1 MRRLGVLIV
10 VLMLG
15 LSMLPPGSRSTAQC
29 PVQPGYAPEISAAFV
44 PGQLLVRFR
53 PAFARQRA
61 EQLLEIEGVRH
72 LRRIEAL
79 DTEVL
84 QLPPWLSVS
93 EAMERLLQY
102 REVEVAEPNYVLQV
116 AQVDDPGLSNQW
128 APQQIEAPAAWAL
141 TPGDPATIIAIAD
154 TGIDT
159 MHSEL
164 APNIWTNPG
173 EIAANGLD
181 DDGNGYID
189 DVHGWDFAN
198 GDPEPLDDHFHGTHV
213 AGIVAAADNDNP
225 EGLVGICPYC
235 TLMAVKVL
243 DANGSAPLDVVAN
256 GMIYAADNGA
266 RVINLSLGSSLPAA
280 TLESAVDY
288 AWNHGAVVVAAAGNN
303 GAEIAFYPA
312 AFANAVGVASTS
324 MQDYRSCFSNYGS
337 DLVSVAAPGELIYST
352 VPRDASG
359 NEGYATHSGTSMAS
373 PHVSGL
379 VGLLFSQDPA
389 RTNAEVRALLEST
402 AEDLGPAGGDPF
414 FGAGRINARRA
425 LTADTSPTPLPG
437 GLFATSPIASAYANA
452 RKLVRDAGGDLHL
465 VWHRQDGDQYQV
477 VSATSTDGG
486 LTWSAPQVV
495 FSSADETYQPALA
508 LDGTHLDLVFSSLQ
522 GAAHYRVWFSRRA
535 LGGDTWMEPRPVT
548 DGSYDAV
555 RPALFFDRGSDRLHL
570 VAGSLDNAPYV
581 AYARSDDAGATWSQV
596 SQVNVSTG
604 GAENSRYAAVHAYG
618 DHIYLAGRTVEL
630 VLGLLPRYRVFTARS
645 TDGGRTWGDLTILAE
660 HVGFLSGA
668 YGVSLAGM
676 GDRLYVGY
684 EHAGAVHFRHSQ
696 DGVVW
701 TEASNLGSG
710 HWPSVTQAS
719 DGQGWILWESEGSLL
734 LRHYTGEAWAPAET
748 VLQGSSLSMGYYPN
762 LKLGA
767 SGERLEW
774 VFTHCSGSPFRLVVD
789 GRPVPPGP
797 TPPVSIYLPIVLN
810 QKP

>member
-1 MRRLGVLIV
+1 MRRIGVLIV
-10 VLMLG
+10 VLVVG
-15 LSMLPPGSRSTAQC
+15 LSILPPGSQSTAQC
-29 PVQPGYAPEISAAFV
+29 LVQPDYAAEVSAAFV

-53 PAFARQRA
+53 PAVTQQRA
-61 EQLLEIEGVRH
+61 EQLVEIEGIRH

-102 REVEVAEPNYVLQV
+102 HEIEIAEPNYILQM
-116 AQVDDPGLSNQW
+116 AQVDDPGLGNQW

-141 TPGDPATIIAIAD
+141 TPGDPDTIIAIAD
-154 TGIDT
+154 TGIDY

-181 DDGNGYID
+181 DDGNGYVD

-198 GDPEPLDDHFHGTHV
+198 DDPEPLDDHFDGTHV
-213 AGIVAAADNDNP
+213 AGIAAAADNDNP
-225 EGLVGICPYC
+225 EGLVGICPGC
-235 TLMAVKVL
+235 TVMAVKVL
-243 DANGSAPLDVVAN
+243 DANGAAPLDVVAN
-256 GMIYAADNGA
+256 GMIYATDNGA
-266 RVINLSLGSSLPAA
+266 KVINLSLGSSLPAA

-288 AWNHGAVVVAAAGNN
+288 AWDHGVVVVAAAGNN
-303 GAEIAFYPA
+303 GTELAFYPA
-312 AFANAVGVASTS
+312 AFPNAVGVASTN

-414 FGAGRINARRA
+414 FGSGRINARRA
-425 LTADTSPTPLPG
+425 LTADTSPTPLPD
-437 GLFATSPIASAYANA
+437 GLLATDPIASAYANA
-452 RKLVRDAGGDLHL
+452 RKLVRDAAGDLYL
-465 VWHRQDGDQYQV
+465 VWHRQEGDQYQV

-508 LDGTHLDLVFSSLQ
+508 LDGTHLHLAFSSLQ

-535 LGGDTWMEPRPVT
+535 LDGGPWIEPQPLT

-555 RPALFFDRGSDRLHL
+555 RPALFVDPGNDRLHL
-570 VAGSLDNAPYV
+570 VAGSFDNAPYV
-581 AYARSDDAGATWSQV
+581 AYARSEDAGATWSQA
-596 SQVNVSTG
+596 SQVYVSTG
-604 GAENSRYAAVHAYG
+604 GAENSRYAAVHAHG
-618 DHIYLAGRTVEL
+618 DHVYLAGRTVEL
-630 VLGLLPRYRVFTARS
+630 VFGLFPRYRVFTVRS
-645 TDGGRTWGDLTILAE
+645 TDGGSTWGDLTILAE
-660 HVGFLSGA
+660 HIGLLSGA
-668 YGVSLAGM
+668 YGVSLAGV
-676 GDRLYVGY
+676 GDRLYLGY
-684 EHAGAVHFRHSQ
+684 EHAGTIYFRHSQ
-696 DGVVW
+696 DGVAW

-710 HWPSVTQAS
+710 HWPSVTQAR
-719 DGQGWILWESEGSLL
+719 DGRGGILWESEGSLL
-734 LRHYTGEAWAPAET
+734 LRHYMGGAWAPAET
-748 VLQGSSLSMGYYPN
+748 VLQGSSLNVGYYPN
-762 LKLGA
+762 LELGA

-789 GRPVPPGP
+789 GRPVTPGP
-797 TPPVSIYLPIVLN
+797 PPVSIYLPIILN
-810 QKP
+810 QKR

>member
-1 MRRLGVLIV
+1 MRRIGVLIV
-10 VLMLG
+10 VLVVG
-15 LSMLPPGSRSTAQC
+15 LSILPPGSQSTAQC
-29 PVQPGYAPEISAAFV
+29 LVQPDYAAEVSAAFV

-53 PAFARQRA
+53 PAVTQQRA
-61 EQLLEIEGVRH
+61 EQLVEIEGIRH

-102 REVEVAEPNYVLQV
+102 HEIEIAEPNYILQM
-116 AQVDDPGLSNQW
+116 AQVDDPGLGNQW

-141 TPGDPATIIAIAD
+141 TPGDPDTIIAIAD
-154 TGIDT
+154 TGIDY

-181 DDGNGYID
+181 DDGNGYVD

-198 GDPEPLDDHFHGTHV
+198 DDPEPLDDHFHGTHV
-213 AGIVAAADNDNP
+213 AGIAAAADNDNP
-225 EGLVGICPYC
+225 EGLVGICPGC
-235 TLMAVKVL
+235 TVMAVKVL
-243 DANGSAPLDVVAN
+243 DANGAAPLDVVAN
-256 GMIYAADNGA
+256 GMIYATDNGA
-266 RVINLSLGSSLPAA
+266 KVINLSLGSSLPAA

-288 AWNHGAVVVAAAGNN
+288 AWDHGVVVVAAAGNN
-303 GAEIAFYPA
+303 GTELAFYPA
-312 AFANAVGVASTS
+312 AFPNAVGVASTN

-414 FGAGRINARRA
+414 FGSGRIN
-425 LTADTSPTPLPG
+425 
-437 GLFATSPIASAYANA
+437 
-452 RKLVRDAGGDLHL
+452 
-465 VWHRQDGDQYQV
+465 
-477 VSATSTDGG
+477 
-486 LTWSAPQVV
+486 
-495 FSSADETYQPALA
+495 SADETYQPALA
-508 LDGTHLDLVFSSLQ
+508 LDGTHLHLAFSSLQ

-535 LGGDTWMEPRPVT
+535 LDGGPWIEPQPLT

-555 RPALFFDRGSDRLHL
+555 RPALFVDPGNDRLHL
-570 VAGSLDNAPYV
+570 VAGSFDNAPYV
-581 AYARSDDAGATWSQV
+581 AYARSEDAGATWSQA
-596 SQVNVSTG
+596 SQVYVSTG
-604 GAENSRYAAVHAYG
+604 GAENSRYAAVHAHG
-618 DHIYLAGRTVEL
+618 DHVYLAGRTVEL
-630 VLGLLPRYRVFTARS
+630 VFGLFPRLRVFTVRS
-645 TDGGRTWGDLTILAE
+645 TDGGSTWGDLTILAE
-660 HVGFLSGA
+660 HIGFLSGA
-668 YGVSLAGM
+668 YGVSLAGV
-676 GDRLYVGY
+676 GDRLYLGY
-684 EHAGAVHFRHSQ
+684 EHAGTIYFRHSQ
-696 DGVVW
+696 DGVAW

-710 HWPSVTQAS
+710 HWPSVTQAR
-719 DGQGWILWESEGSLL
+719 DGRGGSSG
-734 LRHYTGEAWAPAET
+734 RARAACCSATTWGAWAPAET
-748 VLQGSSLSMGYYPN
+748 VLQGSSLNVGYYPN
-762 LKLGA
+762 LELGA

-789 GRPVPPGP
+789 GRPVTPGP
-797 TPPVSIYLPIVLN
+797 PPVSIYLPIILN
-810 QKP
+810 QKR